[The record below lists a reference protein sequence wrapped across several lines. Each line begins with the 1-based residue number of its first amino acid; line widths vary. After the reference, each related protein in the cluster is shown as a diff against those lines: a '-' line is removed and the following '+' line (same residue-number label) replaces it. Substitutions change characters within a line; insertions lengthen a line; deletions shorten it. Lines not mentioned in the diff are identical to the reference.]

1 MPYIIPH
8 VNDLNPRLPRMLIGH
23 RILPET
29 NPLRRFEEHK
39 RETWARDYSYMC
51 LVGII
56 PAKEPSKGRPDR
68 RLPQAPLPPGL
79 HARKLLGK
87 PLPLELPTPPPPPGP
102 SPSPRPPEHVLRR
115 NPIAASP
122 LGRSKKPNVLVTTE
136 SCDAPWKRVFGRIP
150 PRVLAT
156 IPENINNITMAPRP
170 TTDEDLCLV
179 PQGSENAV
187 PTVRG
192 IIEEYYE
199 DQEYQHSNF
208 QEKETPLK
216 EKRNPVYLSPEQ
228 AQYTAE
234 AIHRS
239 NVNSAVRSTA
249 VRLPPKAKQVLGSPQ
264 PINNNSDWHLS
275 NSFEQSP
282 LHSKGN
288 SVNSLRHSA
297 SSKVASLLN
306 PTKARKPSTSSL
318 AHSKVVKHTSSSSYH
333 TTGLHTHKNTTLSFS
348 PIKHS
353 SILSSNIMSA
363 QGSPTKQAAAGA
375 SSDKGSAKSPVSPN
389 KPAASPKKEVS
400 SLKRA
405 MSTLLTPNR
414 APEDVPPPP
423 PKKDTPPPVT
433 DKPTHLK
440 MSSNIVDV
448 GRPSDAYSGNGFAA
462 TAESTDDE
470 NHSIQSRETITV
482 AFGDEC
488 SPVKE
493 VKSGVVKMTHQ
504 PYSPFVGQK
513 ATFEADPKLVKDINE
528 EFQSPPMD
536 STFFHSPQI
545 GKKVSPKSAEKAKT
559 PRFIAGG
566 LLEGGLLPATTYQP
580 PPEVG
585 EQIRPKT
592 EIYSPSMYSVTNGH
606 DVFRV
611 SFLLF
616 STFLFS
622 TIDPSTCALLC
633 LAPSSSAEQYWK
645 LLLTAA
651 AQEAV
656 STPVVPSNS
665 PTNDDKQVDGTLPRA
680 RIPGIQY
687 IKTVQ
692 DNEYVYR
699 PEDHTFNRHRGETP
713 VMTYDFATAGAQQ
726 SQARSVSGPAT
737 VQTPTN
743 NVTGYNGM
751 PFEHPSAVP
760 LPLRRTSRDNSSRS
774 SSGRSLRDRYR
785 ETGGLGIELSEP
797 TNNYYTHDNGTTLGI
812 DGDGNFERRRDT
824 VAMKSPDYFTKQG
837 NFDTPPSQL
846 PMSDERKYRSF
857 MDESYKELNHAMHT
871 RHDAEVSKLD
881 ILADKIDQIF
891 ADNRKLRKD
900 VDGIHVEERKHREA
914 VDVIAANNYL
924 TRENLET
931 IVTENRKMRNSI
943 SDMAEHILDH
953 EKLELLVDKIVER
966 LHPTIVRGIEKN
978 DLNTERILAC
988 IDKRHEQVLKE
999 FDHHKYKQGKTMRAS
1014 PSSSAGQFSPSS
1026 QGFFS
1031 PSFNGH
1037 FSPSFKGY
1045 RNPGKY
1051 SEEPSER

>member
-8 VNDLNPRLPRMLIGH
+8 VNDLNPRPPRMLIGH
-23 RILPET
+23 RVLPET

-51 LVGII
+51 LVGFI
-56 PAKEPSKGRPDR
+56 PAKEASEGRPDR
-68 RLPQAPLPPGL
+68 CLPPAPLPPGSR
-79 HARKLLGK
+79 ARKLLGK
-87 PLPLELPTPPPPPGP
+87 PLPLELPAPPSPPGP
-102 SPSPRPPEHVLRR
+102 APSPRPPEHVLRR
-115 NPIAASP
+115 NLIAASP
-122 LGRSKKPNVLVTTE
+122 LGRSKKPVVPVTTE
-136 SCDAPWKRVFGRIP
+136 SGDAPWKRVFGRIP

-170 TTDEDLCLV
+170 ATDEDLCLV

-199 DQEYQHSNF
+199 DKEYQQSNV

-216 EKRNPVYLSPEQ
+216 EKRTPVYLSPEQ

-234 AIHRS
+234 AIRRS
-239 NVNSAVRSTA
+239 NVNSTVRPTA

-264 PINNNSDWHLS
+264 LINNNSEWHLS
-275 NSFEQSP
+275 NSVQQSP

-288 SVNSLRHSA
+288 SVNSLRHGA
-297 SSKVASLLN
+297 SSKVASLLT

-318 AHSKVVKHTSSSSYH
+318 AHSKVVKRTSLSSYH
-333 TTGLHTHKNTTLSFS
+333 TIISHPHTHKNTDLSFS

-353 SILSSNIMSA
+353 SILSSISMSA
-363 QGSPTKQAAAGA
+363 HASPTKQAVAGA

-389 KPAASPKKEVS
+389 KPTTSPKKEVS
-400 SLKRA
+400 AIKRT
-405 MSTLLTPNR
+405 MSTLLTPKR
-414 APEDVPPPP
+414 AREDVPPPP

-433 DKPTHLK
+433 DKPIHLK
-440 MSSNIVDV
+440 MSSNIIDV

-470 NHSIQSRETITV
+470 KQLIKSRETITV
-482 AFGDEC
+482 AFGDDC

-513 ATFEADPKLVKDINE
+513 ATFEADPKLVKEIDE

-536 STFFHSPQI
+536 STLFHSPQL
-545 GKKVSPKSAEKAKT
+545 GKKVSPKSAEKTKT
-559 PRFIAGG
+559 PRYIAGG

-580 PPEVG
+580 PPEIG
-585 EQIRPKT
+585 EQVRPKT
-592 EIYSPSMYSVTNGH
+592 EIYSPSIYSVTNGH
-606 DVFRV
+606 DVFR
-611 SFLLF
+611 
-616 STFLFS
+616 
-622 TIDPSTCALLC
+622 
-633 LAPSSSAEQYWK
+633 
-645 LLLTAA
+645 
-651 AQEAV
+651 EAV

-665 PTNDDKQVDGTLPRA
+665 PANDNKQVDGTHPRA
-680 RIPGIQY
+680 RVPGIQY

-713 VMTYDFATAGAQQ
+713 VMTYDFATTGAQQ
-726 SQARSVSGPAT
+726 TQTRSVSGPAT
-737 VQTPTN
+737 VHTPTN
-743 NVTGYNGM
+743 NVSGYNGI

-760 LPLRRTSRDNSSRS
+760 PPLRRTSRDNSSRS

-824 VAMKSPDYFTKQG
+824 VAMRSPDYLTKQG
-837 NFDTPPSQL
+837 NFDATASQL
-846 PMSDERKYRSF
+846 STSDERKYRSF
-857 MDESYKELNHAMHT
+857 IDRSYKELGHAMHT
-871 RHDAEVSKLD
+871 RHDVEMSKLD
-881 ILADKIDQIF
+881 ILADKIDHIF
-891 ADNRKLRKD
+891 ADNRKLRQD
-900 VDGIHVEERKHREA
+900 VDVITTENRKIFEEERKHREA

-924 TRENLET
+924 SRENLET
-931 IVTENRKMRNSI
+931 IVTENRKMRSSI

-978 DLNTERILAC
+978 DLNTERILAS
-988 IDKRHEQVLKE
+988 IDKRHEQMLKE
-999 FDHHKYKQGKTMRAS
+999 FDHHKYKQGKTVRAS

-1031 PSFNGH
+1031 PSSNGY
-1037 FSPSFKGY
+1037 FSPSSTKGY
-1045 RNPGKY
+1045 RNPPGKY

>member
-1 MPYIIPH
+1 MPYTIPH
-8 VNDLNPRLPRMLIGH
+8 VRDLNPRPPRMLIGH
-23 RILPET
+23 RVLPET

-39 RETWARDYSYMC
+39 RKIWARDYAYLC

-56 PAKEPSKGRPDR
+56 PDIEPSKGRPDR
-68 RLPQAPLPPGL
+68 RLPPAPLPPGSR
-79 HARKLLGK
+79 ARKLLGK
-87 PLPLELPTPPPPPGP
+87 PLPLELPAPPPPPGP
-102 SPSPRPPEHVLRR
+102 SPSPRPPEHLPRR
-115 NPIAASP
+115 DPTSASP
-122 LGRSKKPNVLVTTE
+122 LGRSKKPVVPVTAG
-136 SCDAPWKRVFGRIP
+136 SDAPWKRIFGRIP

-199 DQEYQHSNF
+199 DKEYQQSSV

-216 EKRNPVYLSPEQ
+216 EKRTPVYLSPEQ

-234 AIHRS
+234 AIRRS
-239 NVNSAVRSTA
+239 KVNSAVRPTS

-264 PINNNSDWHLS
+264 PINDNSDWHLS
-275 NSFEQSP
+275 NNVEQTP

-297 SSKVASLLN
+297 SSKVASLLT
-306 PTKARKPSTSSL
+306 PTKARKQSTSSL
-318 AHSKVVKHTSSSSYH
+318 AHGKVVKHTSSSSHH
-333 TTGLHTHKNTTLSFS
+333 TTISHARKNTNPSSS

-353 SILSSNIMSA
+353 SILSSINMSA
-363 QGSPTKQAAAGA
+363 QASPTKQAAAGA

-389 KPAASPKKEVS
+389 KPTTSPKKEVS
-400 SLKRA
+400 AIKRT
-405 MSTLLTPNR
+405 MSTLLTPKR
-414 APEDVPPPP
+414 AREDIPPPP

-440 MSSNIVDV
+440 MSSNIIDV

-462 TAESTDDE
+462 TAENTEDE
-470 NHSIQSRETITV
+470 NHSIKSRETITV
-482 AFGDEC
+482 AFDDDDDDC
-488 SPVKE
+488 SPIKE
-493 VKSGVVKMTHQ
+493 VKPGVVKLTHQ

-513 ATFEADPKLVKDINE
+513 ATFEADPKLVKEINE

-536 STFFHSPQI
+536 SNLFHSPQL

-559 PRFIAGG
+559 PRYMPDG

-585 EQIRPKT
+585 EKVRPET
-592 EIYSPSMYSVTNGH
+592 EIYSPSMYSVSNGH
-606 DVFRV
+606 DVFR
-611 SFLLF
+611 
-616 STFLFS
+616 
-622 TIDPSTCALLC
+622 
-633 LAPSSSAEQYWK
+633 
-645 LLLTAA
+645 
-651 AQEAV
+651 EAV

-665 PTNDDKQVDGTLPRA
+665 PANDDKQVDGTLPRT

-699 PEDHTFNRHRGETP
+699 PEDHTFNRYRGETP
-713 VMTYDFATAGAQQ
+713 VLTHDFATTGAQQ
-726 SQARSVSGPAT
+726 PQSRSASGPAA
-737 VQTPTN
+737 VQIPVN
-743 NVTGYNGM
+743 NISGYNGM

-760 LPLRRTSRDNSSRS
+760 PPLRRTSRDNSSRS
-774 SSGRSLRDRYR
+774 SSGRSLRDRYK
-785 ETGGLGIELSEP
+785 ETGGLGIEFNEP
-797 TNNYYTHDNGTTLGI
+797 TNSYYTHDNGTTLGV
-812 DGDGNFERRRDT
+812 DGDGNFERRRAT
-824 VAMKSPDYFTKQG
+824 VAMRSPDYFTKQS
-837 NFDTPPSQL
+837 NFDAPPSQR

-857 MDESYKELNHAMHT
+857 IDESYKDLDRAEHT
-871 RHDAEVSKLD
+871 RHDVQMSKLD
-881 ILADKIDQIF
+881 MLADKIDQIF
-891 ADNRKLRKD
+891 ADNLKLRQD
-900 VDGIHVEERKHREA
+900 VGAIATENRNISAENRNISVENRKHREA

-924 TRENLET
+924 TRENLQNM
-931 IVTENRKMRNSI
+931 VAENRKIRESV

-988 IDKRHEQVLKE
+988 IDKRHEQMLQE
-999 FDHHKYKQGKTMRAS
+999 LNPHKYKQGKGVRAS

-1031 PSFNGH
+1031 PSSNGY
-1037 FSPSFKGY
+1037 FSPSSTKGY
-1045 RNPGKY
+1045 PYPHKY
-1051 SEEPSER
+1051 TEEPSER